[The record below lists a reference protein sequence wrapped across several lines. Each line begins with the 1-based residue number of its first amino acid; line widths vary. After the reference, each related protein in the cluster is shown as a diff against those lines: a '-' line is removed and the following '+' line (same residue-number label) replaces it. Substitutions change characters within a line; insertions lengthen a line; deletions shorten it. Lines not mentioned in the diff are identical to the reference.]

1 MEYIF
6 TFIIIFINSI
16 ALTIKTK
23 TKIEV
28 SIPISVIGIVLA
40 IYVFGIFNKLI
51 YGVIAVMAITLC
63 CMIYIIYSYIKNRKS
78 INIKDDILTPGVVVY
93 ALLYLIFVL
102 FNKGILFQEF
112 DEFSHWGLIVK
123 NMYECGNF
131 GIGDIIEYSE
141 YPPFISIFQ
150 YFMLIIKRAYSEDTI
165 IIALNILYAS
175 FIIPLL
181 RNIKWDKSLK
191 KLVVLIPIILLLPI
205 MFYDNFYITLF
216 MDGFLACMLA
226 YVIYSWINIEEK
238 GEKASVVLGC
248 IAMALS
254 KSIGIAYV
262 IVAIIIFGLN
272 ILLTRKKGQDRK
284 DNIKL
289 LLIVIAGV
297 LIFYGAWLIKLNISD
312 ANIKWNMGNIS
323 ISKIKD
329 VLSGNGEYYQKTTI
343 KSYVNEL
350 FWGSGTLTSRKMN
363 VINLAMFLIGFDIIS
378 YVFFIDEKS
387 KKTFAIISIAM
398 LIFWGICIFGLL
410 LIFLF
415 IFTPEEAVILACY
428 ERYLAAIPFAIT
440 IINIFMIEQNYKDKK
455 LKTSYM
461 FIILAIMI
469 TFVPI
474 DTINKNYI
482 QNKTNQQ
489 ARIAYREKYTGIL
502 KYSDM
507 IDKDA
512 KVYYISNLVDG
523 REITIVKYEFLPL
536 RIGNKSSKLTMGKDE
551 FTNILRN
558 ENYSYVFV
566 NTRDRFLERDYKDL
580 FENEDIEEKT
590 MYKIIFNSNNEVLFS
605 KVE

>member
-6 TFIIIFINSI
+6 TFIIILINSI

-78 INIKDDILTPGVVVY
+78 INIKDDILTPGVVIY

-205 MFYDNFYITLF
+205 MSYDNFYITLF

-226 YVIYSWINIEEK
+226 YVIYSWINIAEK

-248 IAMALS
+248 IAMTLS

-312 ANIKWNMGNIS
+312 ANIKWNMVNIS
-323 ISKIKD
+323 ISKIKE

-350 FWGSGTLTSRKMN
+350 FLGSGTLTSRKMN
-363 VINLAMFLIGFDIIS
+363 AINLAMFLIGFDIIS
-378 YVFFIDEKS
+378 YVFFIGEKS
-387 KKTFAIISIAM
+387 KKTFAIISITM
-398 LIFWGICIFGLL
+398 LIFWCICILGLL

-428 ERYLAAIPFAIT
+428 ERYLSAIPFAIT
-440 IINIFMIEQNYKDKK
+440 IINIFMIEQNYKDKN

-469 TFVPI
+469 TFLPI

-536 RIGNKSSKLTMGKDE
+536 RIGNKSSKLTMGKEE